1 MVLPWASPD
10 SNRSMAFAHP
20 DLSEVCGSM
29 SWDSIDWG
37 DVSPSTDQYV
47 RGTTHFDHESRL
59 SSPTSDNDRPAEK
72 SERGIVPQSGDSVS
86 GDQYAAT
93 SAGSVPFETVQFI
106 SQTPRKE
113 RAIRKRKLLAKVNP
127 DIRLNTEAP
136 DKSRAK
142 TSKKARPGSK
152 GGSKAAGGVY
162 ATPDSHK
169 SPEGPEAAAAEH
181 PPSAETGAAAARRR
195 SHNTV
200 EKRYRNR
207 LNWQF
212 EQLLQL
218 LPYEATPEQ
227 EHSAGETAG
236 GHSRVSKAMVLDM
249 ARRRILDLEEQ
260 QELMK
265 MERDGLMARLD
276 GL

>member
-1 MVLPWASPD
+1 
-10 SNRSMAFAHP
+10 MAFAYP

-29 SWDSIDWG
+29 GWDSIDWG

-59 SSPTSDNDRPAEK
+59 SSPASDNARPAEK
-72 SERGIVPQSGDSVS
+72 VERGIMQQSGDSVS

-106 SQTPRKE
+106 GQTPRKE
-113 RAIRKRKLLAKVNP
+113 RAICKRKLLAKVNP
-127 DIRLNTEAP
+127 DIRLNPEAS
-136 DKSRAK
+136 DKSRVKA
-142 TSKKARPGSK
+142 SKKARQGSK
-152 GGSKAAGGVY
+152 GSKAAGGVY

-169 SPEGPEAAAAEH
+169 SPDRSEAAAAEH
-181 PPSAETGAAAARRR
+181 PPSAKTGATAVRRR

-212 EQLLQL
+212 DQLLQF
-218 LPYEATPEQ
+218 LPYEAAPEQ
-227 EHSAGETAG
+227 EHSGGETG

-249 ARRRILDLEEQ
+249 ARRRILELEEQ
-260 QELMK
+260 LETS
-265 MERDGLMARLD
+265 EANSRWSPSAHG
-276 GL
+276 